1 MEKKVL
7 FIGLFLIAVVAVSVQ
22 SYSEK
27 NKLGDLILENIDAL
41 ASDDEWG
48 ENVECWGSGSVDC
61 PITHVKVKFVME
73 GYSLESLY

>member
-1 MEKKVL
+1 MKKKVL
-7 FIGLFLIAVVAVSVQ
+7 FIGLFLIAVVAVSFQ

-41 ASDDEWG
+41 ASDSEWG
-48 ENVECWGSGSVDC
+48 GNVECWGSGSVDC
-61 PITHVKVKFVME
+61 PITHVKVKFVVE

>member
-1 MEKKVL
+1 MKKKVL
-7 FIGLFLIAVVAVSVQ
+7 FISLFLLAVIAVSFQ

-41 ASDDEWG
+41 ASDSEWG
-48 ENVECWGSGSVDC
+48 DNVECWGTGSVDC
-61 PITHVKVKFVME
+61 PITHVKVEFVVE

>member
-1 MEKKVL
+1 MKKKVL
-7 FIGLFLIAVVAVSVQ
+7 FISLFLLAVIAVSFQ

-48 ENVECWGSGSVDC
+48 YNVECWGSGSVDC
-61 PITHVKVKFVME
+61 PITHVKVKFVAE